1 MIEKSFPGNSRGF
14 LAPRF
19 AVEPLRRER
28 PREEISGDENVVSRI
43 VLLSSAEIAIRM

>member
-1 MIEKSFPGNSRGF
+1 MIEKSFTENPRGF
-14 LAPRF
+14 TAPRF

-43 VLLSSAEIAIRM
+43 VLLSSVEVAIGM